1 MLFAFTGATVA
12 VLGIGIYGIADKTL
26 RENDNLR
33 NYGLLAGLYFGAS
46 VGAYFDIYT
55 FWKGIHPIV
64 ILFSR
69 LSQTLITN

>member
-1 MLFAFTGATVA
+1 MLFAFTGAAIAVA
-12 VLGIGIYGIADKTL
+12 GIGIYGIADKTL

-55 FWKGIHPIV
+55 FWNGIHPIV
-64 ILFSR
+64 ILFNKFHR
-69 LSQTLITN
+69 LLLKV